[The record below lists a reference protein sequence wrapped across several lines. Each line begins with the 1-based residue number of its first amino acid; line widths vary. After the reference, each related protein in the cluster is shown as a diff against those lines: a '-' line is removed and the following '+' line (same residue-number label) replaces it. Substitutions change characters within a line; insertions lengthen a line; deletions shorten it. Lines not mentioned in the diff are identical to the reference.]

1 MQRSQIISSLVFNNL
16 VLLIFPILV
25 LLKKAKQTNS
35 EKQQQK
41 KKKERKSYEDYYDNK
56 NDKKIQNDIS
66 YRKGSLIT
74 FNEATQILT
83 ASLMIAL

>member
-1 MQRSQIISSLVFNNL
+1 MRNNN
-16 VLLIFPILV
+16 
-25 LLKKAKQTNS
+25 K
-35 EKQQQK
+35 K